1 MNSSASWAKMVY
13 LHHSFV
19 HSFIHL
25 CCITDITAR
34 PRPSRHAIT
43 GYCTALL
50 VPCNN
55 SWFRPHDNASGHS
68 KIVTLR
74 GGGQSQCHRV
84 WQGKV
89 GGRSLSRLRHAV
101 FTQASDAELPLI
113 SFGLLYLIYQ
123 VVSFVG
129 QCLYCMG
136 FLEES
141 CVVFWVDF
149 EQLTAAHRY
158 ILSSRQYLR
167 SSLTTLEGLDCTLV
181 LLTLSSPVMPT
192 SYISKCSG
200 HTGLIHPF

>member
-43 GYCTALL
+43 GYWTALL
-50 VPCNN
+50 APCNN

-141 CVVFWVDF
+141 CVVFWGRFWTVN
-149 EQLTAAHRY
+149 
-158 ILSSRQYLR
+158 R
-167 SSLTTLEGLDCTLV
+167 SPS
-181 LLTLSSPVMPT
+181 
-192 SYISKCSG
+192 
-200 HTGLIHPF
+200 IHPFQSSIPPIISHHLGGLGLHAGSVNPFKPSDANQLHFKVFGAILV